1 MKPSC
6 LERNRLA
13 LGVIL
18 LSSLS
23 ALADDAA
30 ILSSPTD
37 VRDLLRDAQA
47 ARLPSPNVVT
57 QDLGAAVVEPADA
70 SASAWFSAVG
80 EGAAFAFEYP
90 RHGRNRRHEPRH
102 RRRRAPRPRAGL
114 RSELGVPRG
123 GLQRRDERR
132 SPPVLRSVACRS
144 LDLARLDECFCGK
157 RRRPRIGRRC

>member
-1 MKPSC
+1 MKKLLC
-6 LERNRLA
+6 
-13 LGVIL
+13 IL
-18 LSSLS
+18 LTLTMLLAPGAA

-80 EGAAFAFEYP
+80 DGAAFARVTGPLDWRTLFE
-90 RHGRNRRHEPRH
+90 
-102 RRRRAPRPRAGL
+102 
-114 RSELGVPRG
+114 
-123 GLQRRDERR
+123 
-132 SPPVLRSVACRS
+132 
-144 LDLARLDECFCGK
+144 
-157 RRRPRIGRRC
+157 

>member
-1 MKPSC
+1 MKNIRI
-6 LERNRLA
+6 ERPFLA
-13 LGVIL
+13 FGATL
-18 LSSLS
+18 LASLV

-80 EGAAFAFEYP
+80 EGAAFAFEDP
-90 RHGRNRRHEPRH
+90 TTSDTVLTNPATGGASRLAAEPDYD
-102 RRRRAPRPRAGL
+102 PNGL
-114 RSELGVPRG
+114 F
-123 GLQRRDERR
+123 LQPAYD
-132 SPPVLRSVACRS
+132 PA
-144 LDLARLDECFCGK
+144 
-157 RRRPRIGRRC
+157 